1 MYPRTLLQLKL
12 RVEYVPSLPPRHL
25 NLIPGCVWSL
35 AAGCN
40 AGCMGEQ
47 SLFTHASPPS
57 LSKRESTATT
67 ASCHIRR
74 GHEKGGIGSRSVE
87 TLRLRGFA
95 VFFFFFWKFVDAQ
108 ITILLHFF
116 FFVVR
121 MSGFFL
127 FLFRDEEKRIC

>member
-87 TLRLRGFA
+87 TLRLRGFV
-95 VFFFFFWKFVDAQ
+95 VFFFFFLEVRRCANNYPPP
-108 ITILLHFF
+108 FF
-116 FFVVR
+116 FCSSNERILFVPF
-121 MSGFFL
+121 S
-127 FLFRDEEKRIC
+127 